1 MRVLDI
7 VAHPSDL
14 QPITI
19 TISQSEQFFAP
30 EISHFKQL
38 KEAINSIYVV
48 ISIESWWVCS
58 HIKLSSIISHVLIQ
72 VISQFDM
79 AANPL

>member
-1 MRVLDI
+1 
-7 VAHPSDL
+7 
-14 QPITI
+14 
-19 TISQSEQFFAP
+19 
-30 EISHFKQL
+30 
-38 KEAINSIYVV
+38 V